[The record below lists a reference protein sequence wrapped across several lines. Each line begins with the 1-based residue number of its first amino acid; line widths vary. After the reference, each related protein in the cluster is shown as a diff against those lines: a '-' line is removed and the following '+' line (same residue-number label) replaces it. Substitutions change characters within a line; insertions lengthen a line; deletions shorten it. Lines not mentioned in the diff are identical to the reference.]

1 MHRFILYLSRL
12 ASDQGGEVFDSVC
25 RIAPERNRRAG
36 ISAILLFDGQWFC
49 QLIAGE
55 GVRVRELLT
64 TILLDERHIDMQ
76 LLADEAQDV
85 TSGLHCWANA
95 RVAPSLFDELL
106 LAETDAPMA
115 LLALF
120 ASTVGSLGSLD
131 LNGDAQSAGQLTA
144 ALSRPTSG

>member
-1 MHRFILYLSRL
+1 MGLL
-12 ASDQGGEVFDSVC
+12 VSVY
-25 RIAPERNRRAG
+25 A
-36 ISAILLFDGQWFC
+36 FC

-55 GVRVRELLT
+55 GERVRELLT

-120 ASTVGSLGSLD
+120 ASTVGSLD
-131 LNGDAQSAGQLTA
+131 LNGDAQSARQLTA